1 MKKSL
6 CLLHHSL
13 EWETRTN
20 TYKGDT
26 LNLLKH
32 VVEGYEQNGYPLRG
46 SIISVDQYYIS
57 IPLAKWL
64 YSKHI
69 TCIGTIET
77 NWNRLP
83 KEIKEIKAKEKNS
96 WTECNEEGAN
106 VHLYSYFFKTK
117 LTEMRNVLLLHTTEA
132 AHYVTNDEKKHKKTH
147 IRLYYRCYRHTW
159 SMNGFPY
166 LLAKSKKWKL
176 FALAYVLDI
185 SRVNNQ
191 EIYAMNIR
199 DARTKSF
206 ESG

>member
-20 TYKGDT
+20 AYKGDT

-46 SIISVDQYYIS
+46 SIISVDQYYTS

-64 YSKHI
+64 YSKRI

-77 NWNRLP
+77 NRIRLP
-83 KEIKEIKAKEKNS
+83 KEIKEIKGKEKNS
-96 WTECNEEGAN
+96 CIACNEEGAN

-117 LTEMRNVLLLHTTEA
+117 LTEMRYVLLLHTTEA
-132 AHYVTNDEKKHKKTH
+132 AHYVTNDEKKHKQTH
-147 IRLYYRCYRHTW
+147 IRLYYRCYRHT
-159 SMNGFPY
+159 
-166 LLAKSKKWKL
+166 
-176 FALAYVLDI
+176 
-185 SRVNNQ
+185 
-191 EIYAMNIR
+191 
-199 DARTKSF
+199 
-206 ESG
+206 

>member
-32 VVEGYEQNGYPLRG
+32 VVEGYKQNGYPLRG
-46 SIISVDQYYIS
+46 SIISVDQYYTS

-96 WTECNEEGAN
+96 WIECNEEGAN
-106 VHLYSYFFKTK
+106 VHLYSHFFKTK

-132 AHYVTNDEKKHKKTH
+132 AHYVTNDEKNTNKH
-147 IRLYYRCYRHTW
+147 
-159 SMNGFPY
+159 
-166 LLAKSKKWKL
+166 
-176 FALAYVLDI
+176 
-185 SRVNNQ
+185 
-191 EIYAMNIR
+191 IYDFTAGVIGIPDQWMGSL
-199 DARTKSF
+199 TC
-206 ESG
+206 